1 MIEGFWIVQFAGM
14 EGKGGGVA
22 VLLKGQVLGG
32 DNAYTYIGTYEEIGT
47 SLKASVLVQN
57 FDPSIG
63 EVMGVQGDYTL
74 NLTLKLDGDVMEGQG
89 TISTSPGFAMRVKL
103 TRRARLV

>member
-32 DNAYTYIGTYEEIGT
+32 DNAYTYIGTYKGDST
-47 SLKASVLVQN
+47 DFRASVLVQN

-63 EVMGVQGDYTL
+63 EVTEIQGDYTL
-74 NLTLKLDGDVMEGQG
+74 NLALKVNGM
-89 TISTSPGFAMRVKL
+89 
-103 TRRARLV
+103 

>member
-1 MIEGFWIVQFAGM
+1 MIEGFWIVQFAGI

-32 DNAYTYIGTYEEIGT
+32 DNAYTYIGTYQSAGEDFR
-47 SLKASVLVQN
+47 ASVLVQN
-57 FDPSIG
+57 FDPSVG
-63 EVMGVQGDYTL
+63 EVMGIQGDYTL
-74 NLTLKLDGDVMEGQG
+74 NLTLKLNGDVLEGQG
-89 TISTSPGFAMRVKL
+89 TVSTAPDFPMRVKL